1 MKLLNR
7 ESMRLNI
14 LVGQTLTVK
23 CFVQIIWG
31 MRERIQHHQV
41 NSLGYKFNFLP
52 SSSSSVVQGSN
63 SEGVWGLERMAGEGG

>member
-1 MKLLNR
+1 
-7 ESMRLNI
+7 MRLNI

-23 CFVQIIWG
+23 CSVQIIWG

-41 NSLGYKFNFLP
+41 NSLGYSFNFLP
-52 SSSSSVVQGSN
+52 SSSVVQGSN